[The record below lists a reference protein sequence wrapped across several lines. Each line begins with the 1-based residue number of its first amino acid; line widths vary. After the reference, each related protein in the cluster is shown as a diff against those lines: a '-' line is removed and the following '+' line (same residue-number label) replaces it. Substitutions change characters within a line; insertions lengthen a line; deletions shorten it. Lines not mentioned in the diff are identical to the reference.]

1 MDEFE
6 AVSGALNELSSLT
19 ASVEQQVKELR
30 EAAGEYADAAA
41 HARKTGDKVP
51 SYSGSAQQKQVAALV
66 QRLTS
71 AAQSV
76 GFTGGEMQRFG
87 S

>member
-1 MDEFE
+1 MDEFN
-6 AVSGALNELSSLT
+6 AVADALTELAHLT
-19 ASVEQQVKELR
+19 SAVEQQVKELKDS
-30 EAAGEYADAAA
+30 AAEYADACA

-76 GFTGGEMQRFG
+76 GFTGGELQRFG